1 MHRFISYLRSSFM
14 QVTELGVSEI
24 VLVKTQNSNADYDD
38 EDSLLSLGRVCIESA
53 EQCERLSVPR
63 LVETISFEHIQSHWK
78 KHQKKFRDNIEKN
91 SGILLDTTDR
101 SVPHLLVCRERF
113 LGGISLLQVLLDAA
127 EIIPVKETIQLES
140 SSGKVPVPSNKM
152 MTSPVGIFI
161 GPEGGFT
168 VLELERMSELK
179 DSFQFVTLGDR

>member
-1 MHRFISYLRSSFM
+1 M

-38 EDSLLSLGRVCIESA
+38 EDSMSSLGRVCIESA

-63 LVETISFEHIQSHWK
+63 LVETISFEEIQSHWTA
-78 KHQKKFRDNIEKN
+78 HQKKYRDNLEKN
-91 SGILLDTTDR
+91 SGISIDTSDKN
-101 SVPHLLVCRERF
+101 VPRLLVCRERF
-113 LGGISLLQVLLDAA
+113 LGGISLLQVLLNSAD
-127 EIIPVKETIQLES
+127 ILPVKTIKSES
-140 SSGKVPVPSNKM
+140 LQEIVPGPSNKM
-152 MTSPVGIFI
+152 MTSPIGIFV

-168 VLELERMSELK
+168 VLELERMGDLK